1 MGFNRLYLPPLSD
14 LKNTIKIVGK
24 KKYFKLVKK
33 QDAFS
38 GDPESMEWLLG
49 KLKELGKK
57 KKNKK

>member
-1 MGFNRLYLPPLSD
+1 MGFNRLYLPPLKD

-38 GDPESMEWLLG
+38 GDAESMQWLLK
-49 KLKELGKK
+49 KLKKRYEK